1 MGITE
6 RRILQSSKK
15 IMTRAGI
22 LVKLGR
28 VYQNISPIF
37 GIIDISFR
45 TKPKKDVHPIFILAP
60 PRSGST
66 ITYQIL
72 STALSCTYL
81 SNLNNLLFATPAL
94 GFKLSSKKCN
104 NHISSFKSER
114 GFVDGLCGEAEGLK
128 FWNYWGGCDIIESK
142 VNNNISQLNKLKNV
156 LNSLEYP
163 FLSGF
168 LGHVFSLEILYK
180 IFPNALF
187 IHLKRDLLSNAYS
200 LTQFRQ
206 IISGTSSLPDNIDMT
221 LPKEE
226 QVVAQIMEIHNRIE
240 KFQNDFKPNFISL
253 EYEKICQN
261 PNSTIER
268 ILDYCNKINFKLEA
282 SDEISNI
289 PKSFKVSKRGIDD
302 NATTRL
308 ISSILKNRI

>member
-1 MGITE
+1 VGIIE

-15 IMTRAGI
+15 VMTRAGI

-37 GIIDISFR
+37 GIFDIPFR
-45 TKPKKDVHPIFILAP
+45 AKPNKDVHPIFILAP

-72 STALSCTYL
+72 STAFNCTYL

-94 GFKLSSKKCN
+94 GFKITSKKCN
-104 NHISSFKSER
+104 DHISSFKSER
-114 GFVDGLCGEAEGLK
+114 GFVNGLCGEAEGLK

-142 VNNNISQLNKLKNV
+142 VNNNVSQLNKLKNV

-180 IFPNALF
+180 TFPNALF

-206 IISGTSSLPDNIDMT
+206 NINNTSSLPDNIDMT

-226 QVVAQIMEIHNRIE
+226 QVVSQIIEIHNRIE

-282 SDEISNI
+282 SDKISYI
-289 PKSFKVSKRGIDD
+289 PKSFKVSKRAIDD

-308 ISSILKNRI
+308 ISSILNNRI